1 MVDLIVEL
9 ILLAIIGLLFFL
21 YINQRKEKQ
30 KMLRRLKAKLEENDQ
45 VKRSLDACKKA
56 CRNTKHVKKVEYAK
70 YIVEVNEGIYLK
82 IPNRFNTY
90 NFRNEKVFVKNIHEA
105 TSFFTVEAAKSFADE
120 CGGKIL
126 YNKPNLEVVE

>member
-1 MVDLIVEL
+1 M
-9 ILLAIIGLLFFL
+9 
-21 YINQRKEKQ
+21 YIRQRKENQ

-45 VKRSLDACKKA
+45 VKRSLDACKKT
-56 CRNTKHVKKVEYAK
+56 CQSTKDVKKVEYAK

-82 IPNRFNTY
+82 IPNHFNTCY
-90 NFRNEKVFVKNIHEA
+90 VKDRKVFVKNIHEA

-120 CGGKIL
+120 CGGRVL

>member
-1 MVDLIVEL
+1 MFDLIAEL
-9 ILLAIIGLLFFL
+9 ILLVIIVLLFCM

-82 IPNRFNTY
+82 IPNRFNTCD
-90 NFRNEKVFVKNIHEA
+90 FRNEKIFVKNIHEA
-105 TSFFTVEAAKSFADE
+105 TSFLTVEAAKSFADE